1 MFSCGAQ
8 MSLTRCVRGRGSCAH
23 PTPSRGPAVSH
34 CDHLLPQESGLT
46 PTLSRHFCP
55 STSVSVC
62 VCEGPEAFLLP
73 PHARLA
79 FSHTV
84 RPCCIFV
91 PTQRLLGSPVQSL
104 TAAPH
109 HEPSGG
115 VQPHHERHPS
125 LRSARSPAS
134 LPKRVIRVTQERT
147 KPKTVP
153 QKNKPCLLG
162 LTESSSQRNTGP
174 HKPPQPAEEPLDR
187 HHLSFIRHIH
197 PQTGDPPKK
206 RSVGLPL

>member
-1 MFSCGAQ
+1 MLCLSCGAQ

-34 CDHLLPQESGLT
+34 CDHHLPQESSLT

-55 STSVSVC
+55 STSVS

-91 PTQRLLGSPVQSL
+91 PTQRLLGSPVQRL

-115 VQPHHERHPS
+115 GHHLS
-125 LRSARSPAS
+125 LKAISWLSNSSGVIMDVIHHCGAPA
-134 LPKRVIRVTQERT
+134 
-147 KPKTVP
+147 
-153 QKNKPCLLG
+153 
-162 LTESSSQRNTGP
+162 
-174 HKPPQPAEEPLDR
+174 PQPASR
-187 HHLSFIRHIH
+187 NVS
-197 PQTGDPPKK
+197 
-206 RSVGLPL
+206 SV

>member
-1 MFSCGAQ
+1 MFVVGEVVRTRLLLAVQQCHTATTPFPKSRVRRRLSPATCVPRPLCLCVKVPRL
-8 MSLTRCVRGRGSCAH
+8 SL
-23 PTPSRGPAVSH
+23 
-34 CDHLLPQESGLT
+34 L
-46 PTLSRHFCP
+46 
-55 STSVSVC
+55 
-62 VCEGPEAFLLP
+62 

-84 RPCCIFV
+84 RLV

-134 LPKRVIRVTQERT
+134 LSKRVIRVTQERT

-162 LTESSSQRNTGP
+162 LTESSSQRNPRP
-174 HKPPQPAEEPLDR
+174 HKPPNQRKNHKTDTISPSSVTCTLR
-187 HHLSFIRHIH
+187 LGIH
-197 PQTGDPPKK
+197 QRNALWGFLCDVPRTTLTSSG
-206 RSVGLPL
+206 